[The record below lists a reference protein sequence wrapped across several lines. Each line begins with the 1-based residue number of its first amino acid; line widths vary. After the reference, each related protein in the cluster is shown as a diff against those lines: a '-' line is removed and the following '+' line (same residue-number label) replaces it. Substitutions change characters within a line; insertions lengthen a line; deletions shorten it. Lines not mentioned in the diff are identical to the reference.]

1 MDYILAARGLRNFA
15 AGFLNVSVPL
25 YMRNVLQYNYLELGL
40 IFGVTS
46 ISTAA
51 LTILFGILGDKSGRV
66 RSLLLASSLLPL
78 SSVILLSSRSFALVF
93 LANALG
99 SYGIAGGTVGGST
112 GGYVA
117 PLQNALLAIK
127 SPVSR
132 RTTVF
137 SRAMLIGGLSA
148 SAGALLNNLED
159 YRLLFALGLLITL
172 ASALLFIMVRDEPR
186 EKAQQEGVKPNGN
199 KVILKFGITGALN
212 GVSQGLVTP
221 FFTVL
226 FSSLF
231 RASNGLIGDVM
242 GLGTLLSSVTVLLTP
257 ALTRRLGFVNL
268 IGVTRIISAS
278 LFIAFPLSPSF
289 IVASSL
295 YIVGSLLRMVS
306 LPAQQS
312 LMATLS
318 DRRSEST
325 TFAVNQTA
333 RTLPSSA
340 ATYFSGFSI
349 EYISIEIPF
358 VVAALVTFV
367 NVGFYYAFFKRDQ
380 FRITD

>member
-1 MDYILAARGLRNFA
+1 
-15 AGFLNVSVPL
+15 
-25 YMRNVLQYNYLELGL
+25 MRNVLQYNYLELGL

-51 LTILFGILGDKSGRV
+51 LTILFGILGDRSGRV
-66 RSLLLASSLLPL
+66 RALLIASSLLPL
-78 SSVILLSSRSFALVF
+78 SSVILLTSRSFSMVF

-127 SPVSR
+127 SPANR

-159 YRLLFALGLLITL
+159 YRLLFMLGLFITL
-172 ASALLFIMVRDEPR
+172 VSALLFIMVGDEQQRKGR
-186 EKAQQEGVKPNGN
+186 EEGVKSQGN
-199 KVILKFGITGALN
+199 KVILKFGVTGALN

-226 FSSLF
+226 FSSIF
-231 RASNGLIGDVM
+231 RVSNGLIGDVM
-242 GLGTLLSSVTVLLTP
+242 GLGTLLSSITVLLTP
-257 ALTRRLGFVNL
+257 ALTKRLGFVNL
-268 IGVTRIISAS
+268 IGVTRIVSAS
-278 LFIAFPLSPSF
+278 LFIVFPLAPTF
-289 IVASSL
+289 MVAGL
-295 YIVGSLLRMVS
+295 VYIVGSVLRMVS

-318 DRRSEST
+318 SARSEST

-333 RTLPSSA
+333 RTLPSSF

-349 EYISIEIPF
+349 EYVSIEIPF
-358 VVAALVTFV
+358 VVAAFITFA
-367 NVGFYYAFFKRDQ
+367 NVGFYYAFFKKDQ
-380 FRITD
+380 SKISD